1 MFVSYILLGW
11 DNYSVAMSHKRS
23 APSQKQGHGGK
34 KKKTDEDLTPLD
46 NPSISGTCMGF
57 NAPMPIKFTQLF
69 RLEYHII

>member
-1 MFVSYILLGW
+1 M
-11 DNYSVAMSHKRS
+11 A
-23 APSQKQGHGGK
+23 GK
-34 KKKTDEDLTPLD
+34 KKKTDKDLTPLD